1 MTVNLNKATA
11 SNIGITVPSQSTSF
25 FGSTTTT
32 FNYPNTFF
40 HTDGVTDTSDYNGE
54 SSLVIKNSSTNK
66 ISANSYNNK
75 MLSSYPPITIV
86 FEQPSTTTTIEDSA
100 FANTPSLKSMSL
112 PNSVKYIAPNAFLSS
127 GLHSVTISQNNGLG
141 VKVQPGKQV
150 SFYGAT
156 VVMSLPAGEILEI
169 STDIIFPYPKNE
181 KNKRLLG
188 VNQKISS
195 GLARPNFKFQTNQ
208 FSAGRSRTAQSK
220 QKANGPVTV
229 IFPIR

>member
-1 MTVNLNKATA
+1 
-11 SNIGITVPSQSTSF
+11 
-25 FGSTTTT
+25 
-32 FNYPNTFF
+32 
-40 HTDGVTDTSDYNGE
+40 
-54 SSLVIKNSSTNK
+54 VIKNSSTNK
-66 ISANSYNNK
+66 VSANSYNGK
-75 MLSSYPPITIV
+75 MLSSYPPVTIG
-86 FEQPSTTTTIEDSA
+86 FEYPSTTKTIEELA
-100 FANTPSLKSMSL
+100 FANTPSLKNMTV
-112 PNSVKYIAPNAFLSS
+112 PNSLTSIASNAFLGS
-127 GLHSVTISQNNGLG
+127 GLEYVTISQNNSLG
-141 VKVQPGKQV
+141 IKVEPGKQV

-195 GLARPNFKFQTNQ
+195 GLARPNFRFQTNQ

-220 QKANGPVTV
+220 QKANGPYTV